1 MSVYATAPNTNF
13 IYCDNC
19 RLNNY
24 LSFCSRIDNCPGI
37 YCSLC
42 FEQDEHTEEIVIH
55 TKMILTVMEMT
66 QETFL
71 PDHYHF
77 IQVKNELLYYFRL
90 VDEEYNKK
98 MLLV

>member
-1 MSVYATAPNTNF
+1 
-13 IYCDNC
+13 
-19 RLNNY
+19 
-24 LSFCSRIDNCPGI
+24 
-37 YCSLC
+37 
-42 FEQDEHTEEIVIH
+42 
-55 TKMILTVMEMT
+55 MILTVMEMT

>member
-1 MSVYATAPNTNF
+1 MSVYATAPSTNF

-24 LSFCSRIDNCPGI
+24 LSFCFRIDNCPGI

-42 FEQDEHTEEIVIH
+42 FEKEETTEEIYVH

-66 QETFL
+66 SKEFL
-71 PDHYHF
+71 PDHYQF
-77 IQVKNELLYYFRL
+77 IQVKNELLYYFNL
-90 VDEEYNKK
+90 VDEEYEKSLN
-98 MLLV
+98 V